1 MAWQTFSVKGQMR
14 SRFSFSEL
22 SCRRPSARRPR
33 GGPPPARPG
42 PRGAP
47 CTAAGGGHQRAGPWL
62 GLGRLEKHP
71 RTSPWSISVRLASAP
86 LLIVT
91 REGACDR
98 FTPWHRDL
106 NEAHPA
112 LPWGPERQQPHS
124 RAGQ

>member
-33 GGPPPARPG
+33 GGPPPAQPG

-47 CTAAGGGHQRAGPWL
+47 CTAAGGGRQRAGPWL

-71 RTSPWSISVRLASAP
+71 RTIALVHFRKTRLSPFA
-86 LLIVT
+86 
-91 REGACDR
+91 DR
-98 FTPWHRDL
+98 
-106 NEAHPA
+106 
-112 LPWGPERQQPHS
+112 HS
-124 RAGQ
+124 